1 MTINDVLAQKGTQVF
16 TINHEKL
23 ASDALRTFVKKHI
36 GALVAL
42 DTKNNIMG
50 IVTERDVLYMFA
62 SAAGK
67 AKSARVKDIMTPAK
81 KLIIGHKDNDL
92 EYVMSIMTENRMRHM
107 PIIDDKGK
115 LAGFI
120 SIGDIVKAL
129 LKNAEY
135 EKNVLTDYIQGTY
148 PK

>member
-1 MTINDVLAQKGTQVF
+1 MTIADVLAQKGTQVF
-16 TINHEKL
+16 TINHDEL
-23 ASDALRTFVKKHI
+23 VSEALRIFTEKHI

-42 DTKNNIMG
+42 DAEQNIRG
-50 IVTERDVLYMFA
+50 IITERDILHMY
-62 SAAGK
+62 AAGD
-67 AKSARVKDIMTPAK
+67 SGRGTLVKDIMTPAK
-81 KLIIGHKDNDL
+81 KLIIGQKNNDL

-135 EKNVLTDYIQGTY
+135 EKKVLSDYIQGTY